1 MNGFETGAG
10 DWLIV
15 VRAIHFAAS
24 AMVAGILLFRIVV
37 AEPALRLAPPAAEIV
52 EARTLRA
59 AWFSLAITAVSGVA
73 WLLLQAPAMSGLPFG
88 EAMTADVIGTVLMQ
102 TQFGLISE
110 IRLVLAIALGACL
123 SFDRYPK
130 LRWLGLALSL
140 CLIAGIAATGHA
152 GATEGAAGVV
162 HLAADALHLVASAAW
177 IGGILALTLLI
188 TATRRNNPHAWP
200 SLVRNATDRFSN
212 LAVLSVSVLLAT
224 GIVNSW
230 ILVGSFRALLIAK
243 YGQLLMIKIALFAVM
258 LSFAAVNRF
267 RLTPRLAGS
276 PERAGELDAVRRLAR
291 NCHIEIALGLVIFA
305 IVGVLGIIHP
315 AIHLVPL

>member
-1 MNGFETGAG
+1 
-10 DWLIV
+10 
-15 VRAIHFAAS
+15 
-24 AMVAGILLFRIVV
+24 
-37 AEPALRLAPPAAEIV
+37 
-52 EARTLRA
+52 
-59 AWFSLAITAVSGVA
+59 
-73 WLLLQAPAMSGLPFG
+73 
-88 EAMTADVIGTVLMQ
+88 
-102 TQFGLISE
+102 
-110 IRLVLAIALGACL
+110 
-123 SFDRYPK
+123 
-130 LRWLGLALSL
+130 
-140 CLIAGIAATGHA
+140 
-152 GATEGAAGVV
+152 
-162 HLAADALHLVASAAW
+162 LAADALHLVASAAW

-230 ILVGSFRALLIAK
+230 ILVGSFRALLITK
-243 YGQLLMIKIALFAVM
+243 YGQLLMVKIALFAVM

-276 PERAGELDAVRRLAR
+276 PDRAGELDAVRRLAR